1 MYCLMTVGREKD
13 KLESKVTVLL
23 FALTLEK
30 VSHWRLRVTDEIVS
44 VPVSPMGCH
53 QDSCV
58 PPERS
63 QSHCPLS
70 MVPLSFPSQRCP
82 RDSHV
87 PPERSQSH
95 CPLSTVPLSFPSQR
109 CPRDSRVPPVPV
121 TSQSHCPFQGDFGI
135 GTPVAHQR
143 HHSPTVLS
151 IPKSSWEILR
161 NLASQLSKQL

>member
-1 MYCLMTVGREKD
+1 MLRWFLHTQSVFWGYLVYCLMTGGREKD
-13 KLESKVTVLL
+13 KLESKMTILL

-70 MVPLSFPSQRCP
+70 A
-82 RDSHV
+82 
-87 PPERSQSH
+87 
-95 CPLSTVPLSFPSQR
+95 VPLSFPSQR

-135 GTPVAHQR
+135 RTPVAHQR

-151 IPKSSWEILR
+151 IPKSSWEVLR
-161 NLASQLSKQL
+161 NLVSQFSKQL